1 MTYIEIMGGKKL
13 NGEVNIQGSK
23 NTVLPILAA
32 TLLINGI
39 TKLNHCPKIL
49 DVEHMIKILI
59 EIGCS
64 VTWEDSSIIVDTRGL
79 NTEVVPTE
87 LVKKMRSSII
97 LLGALLGRS
106 HHAVV
111 SYPGGCT
118 IGARPINF
126 HLDAFQ
132 KMNVALEEE
141 DGLVKCV
148 TSGIK
153 GADIYF
159 PSPSVGATENVIL
172 AGTLGFGKTRIFNA
186 AREPEILELCKFL
199 NSAGAKIYGAGTS
212 RIEIEGVAS
221 LHQTEYSAPSDR
233 IVAGTYL
240 AAAAGTGGE
249 VTLKGIGCGSLSTVI
264 QTLRKM
270 GSHIKCGQDSITIRS
285 GGNVTA
291 IPEIKTAPY
300 PGFPTDMQSQ
310 IMSVLMKASGS
321 SKIVEEIFEGRYQNV
336 PEQARFGAQIC
347 LHDREAYI
355 TGVPVLKASEVS
367 AGELRGGAAL
377 VIAGLMAEGKTI
389 VKNPYHIQRGYE
401 DICRDLRTL
410 GAQID
415 YKEEN

>member
-13 NGEVNIQGSK
+13 SGEVNIQGSK

-49 DVEHMIKILI
+49 DVEHMIEILVD
-59 EIGCS
+59 IGCT
-64 VTWEDSSIIVDTRGL
+64 VTWEDSSILVDTRGL
-79 NTEVVPTE
+79 STDVVPTE
-87 LVKKMRSSII
+87 LIKKMRSSII
-97 LLGALLGRS
+97 LLGALLGRCHS
-106 HHAVV
+106 AVV
-111 SYPGGCT
+111 TYPGGCT

-126 HLDAFQ
+126 HLDAFK

-141 DGLVKCV
+141 DGLIKCV
-148 TSGIK
+148 TNGIK

-221 LHQTEYSAPSDR
+221 LYQTEYTAPSDR

-249 VTLKGIGCGSLSTVI
+249 VTLKGIGCGSLYAVI
-264 QTLRKM
+264 QTLREM
-270 GSHIKCGQDSITIRS
+270 GSHIVCLQDAITIHS
-285 GGNVTA
+285 DAA
-291 IPEIKTAPY
+291 IKAVPEIKTAPY

-347 LHDREAYI
+347 LQDREAFI

-377 VIAGLMAEGKTI
+377 VIAGLMAEGRTI

-401 DICRDLRTL
+401 DICRDLRAL
-410 GAQID
+410 GAQIE
-415 YKEEN
+415 YKEN

>member
-1 MTYIEIMGGKKL
+1 MAYIEIVGGKQL
-13 NGEVNIQGSK
+13 SGEVNIQGSK

-32 TLLINGI
+32 TLLIKGI

-49 DVEHMIKILI
+49 DVEHMIEILI
-59 EIGCS
+59 EIGCK
-64 VTWEDSSIIVDTRGL
+64 VTWEGSSILVDTRGL
-79 NTEVVPTE
+79 STDIVPTE

-97 LLGALLGRS
+97 LMGALLGRT
-106 HHAVV
+106 HRAII

-126 HLDAFQ
+126 HLDAFR
-132 KMNVALEEE
+132 KMNVVLEEE
-141 DGLVKCV
+141 DGLIKCHTDRV
-148 TSGIK
+148 K
-153 GADIYF
+153 GADIML

-172 AGTLGFGKTRIFNA
+172 AGVLGLGKTRIFNA

-199 NSAGAKIYGAGTS
+199 NSAGARIYGAGTS
-212 RIEIEGVAS
+212 RIEIEGVMS
-221 LHQTEYSAPSDR
+221 LRQTEYTAPSDR

-240 AAAAGTGGE
+240 AAVAGTGGE
-249 VTLKGIGCGSLSTVI
+249 AVLRGIGCGSLYVVI
-264 QTLRKM
+264 QTLKQM
-270 GSHIKCGQDSITIRS
+270 GSSIKCTQDSISIRS
-285 GGNVTA
+285 DGTVKA
-291 IPEIKTAPY
+291 VPEIITAPY

-347 LHDREAYI
+347 LQDRVAYI

-377 VIAGLMAEGKTI
+377 VIAGLMAEGRTI

-401 DICRDLRTL
+401 DICRDLRAL
-410 GAQID
+410 GAEIKQIQ
-415 YKEEN
+415 E